1 MNAILHTILQDQ
13 HTGYCI
19 ITPEGAIAETGGDL
33 DWLPESQ
40 RPFPGQQVFE
50 SFPEL
55 IGYENGFADI
65 LAGTLPRLELP
76 YINREGPDHLYYL
89 NLSLRAAPP
98 SHPDRLLLIIHD
110 VSEVG
115 ALEQLITQHRNEIRL
130 LHALQT
136 HQNIELQTLNRQ
148 LQRLT
153 EIKAMFVSIAAHEFR
168 SPLTVLQGYL
178 DLLTTGPDPLT
189 SRQREF
195 ITILQQSVEH
205 LISLT
210 QMLLDVNRLQTEQL
224 DLTLEVC
231 HLPTLV
237 ADAVTRFTPQLRT
250 KQQSVRLHLPETLPP
265 VLCDSTRIQQVLDN
279 LLQNAHKYTPEGST
293 ITITLEPRLPDMVAC
308 TIEDDGHGINAE
320 EIANLFTP
328 FYRGTQARQNGT
340 QGTGLGLYIA
350 RSIIELHGGTLTCSS
365 RPGHGAR
372 FTFTLPVV
380 DEPIP
385 LHKEEP

>member
-1 MNAILHTILQDQ
+1 MNAILHAILQDQ

-19 ITPEGAIAETGGDL
+19 LTPNGTIVETGGDL
-33 DWLPESQ
+33 DWLPESH
-40 RPFPGQQVFE
+40 RPHAGQCVFE

-55 IGYENGFADI
+55 IGYEDGFIEI
-65 LAGTLPRLELP
+65 LEGTLPRLELP
-76 YINREGPDHLYYL
+76 YINRENDDHLYYL
-89 NLSLRAAPP
+89 TLSLRVAPTP
-98 SHPDRLLLIIHD
+98 PADRLLLIIHD

-178 DLLTTGPDPLT
+178 DLVAMGPDPLT
-189 SRQREF
+189 DRQREF
-195 ITILQQSVEH
+195 VTILQQSVEH
-205 LISLT
+205 LINLT

-224 DLTLEVC
+224 DLILEFC
-231 HLPTLV
+231 YLPTLV
-237 ADAVTRFTPQLRT
+237 TDAITRYATHFRSKHQTVQ
-250 KQQSVRLHLPETLPP
+250 VHLPDALPP
-265 VLCDSTRIQQVLDN
+265 VLCDPTRIQQVLDN

-293 ITITLEPRLPDMVAC
+293 IKVVLEPQSSDMVAC
-308 TIEDDGHGINAE
+308 SIEDNGRGIAE
-320 EIANLFTP
+320 EEITQLFTP
-328 FYRGTQARQNGT
+328 FYRGAQARQNGT
-340 QGTGLGLYIA
+340 QGAGLGLYIA

-372 FTFTLPVV
+372 FTFTLPLIA
-380 DEPIP
+380 EPIP
-385 LHKEEP
+385 PVKEKS